1 VTTIRGALRQS
12 SNLTGLWLSVEKS
25 KESKKNAKSKNKA
38 APRRRIFLA
47 CKASVMGSGSDAES
61 RLITVAVLA
70 QLGQQLN
77 GRLDCGRMLFRVM

>member
-1 VTTIRGALRQS
+1 LPTVEVQEGEEEREKQS
-12 SNLTGLWLSVEKS
+12 
-25 KESKKNAKSKNKA
+25 KA